1 LNAPPAQEKPTCSR
15 CGSNV
20 RTRALLRALSEELF
34 GASVPLD
41 YFPCVKS
48 LRGLGISDSES
59 YAPVLREKFDYTN
72 TQFHRAPRFDI
83 GDPGAGE
90 SGSYDFL
97 IASEVFEHVVPPV
110 EAAFQN
116 AWRLLKP
123 NGVMIFSAPYSLKAT
138 TLEHF
143 PDLHEHTVAQ
153 LGEQMVLVNRTCEGE
168 VQVFE
173 NLVFHGG
180 SGATLEMREFSEAG
194 LCNLFTAAGFQS
206 VRIFGEDYA
215 PFGIVRN
222 ENCSL
227 PFAARKGEFSFSREN
242 AAEMIENWQRLL
254 RRKWIRLGN
263 TFGVV

>member
-1 LNAPPAQEKPTCSR
+1 
-15 CGSNV
+15 V
-20 RTRALLRALSEELF
+20 RTRGLLRALSEELF
-34 GASVPLD
+34 GASVPLNS
-41 YFPCVKS
+41 FPCLKS
-48 LRGLGISDSES
+48 LRGLGTSDSES
-59 YAPVLREKFDYTN
+59 YAAMLREKFDYTN
-72 TQFHRAPRFDI
+72 TQFHRAPKFDI
-83 GDPGAGE
+83 SAPGVGE

-97 IASEVFEHVVPPV
+97 ISSEVFEHVVPPV

-123 NGVMIFSAPYSLKAT
+123 NGVMIFSAPYSLEAT
-138 TLEHF
+138 TVEHF

-153 LGEQMVLVNRTCEGE
+153 LGEQMVLVNRTREGQ

-173 NLVFHGG
+173 NLIFHGG
-180 SGATLEMREFSEAG
+180 QGATLEIREFSEAG
-194 LCNLFTAAGFQS
+194 LRNLFTEAGFKS

-227 PFAARKGEFSFSREN
+227 PFAARKGEFSFTREN

-254 RRKWIRLGN
+254 QRKWIRLGDKL
-263 TFGVV
+263 GVV

>member
-1 LNAPPAQEKPTCSR
+1 
-15 CGSNV
+15 V
-20 RTRALLRALSEELF
+20 RTRGLLRALSEELF
-34 GASVPLD
+34 GASVPL
-41 YFPCVKS
+41 YSFPCVKS
-48 LRGLGISDSES
+48 LRGLGTSDSDS
-59 YAPVLREKFDYTN
+59 YAVILREKFDYTN
-72 TQFHRAPRFDI
+72 TQFHRAPKFDV

-97 IASEVFEHVVPPV
+97 ISSEVFEHVVPPV
-110 EAAFQN
+110 ETAFRN

-123 NGVMIFSAPYSLKAT
+123 NGIMIFTAPYSLEAT
-138 TLEHF
+138 TVEHY

-153 LGEQMVLVNRTCEGE
+153 LGDQMVLVNRTLGGQ

-180 SGATLEMREFSEAG
+180 LGATLEMREFSETG
-194 LCNLFTAAGFQS
+194 LRDLFAAAGFQS

-227 PFAARKGEFSFSREN
+227 PFAARKGEFAFSREN

-254 RRKWIRLGN
+254 QRKWVRLGN
-263 TFGVV
+263 KIGVV

>member
-1 LNAPPAQEKPTCSR
+1 
-15 CGSNV
+15 
-20 RTRALLRALSEELF
+20 LLRALSEELF

-41 YFPCVKS
+41 SFPCMNS
-48 LRGLGISDSES
+48 LRGLGISDSDS
-59 YAPVLREKFDYTN
+59 YATILREKFDYTN
-72 TQFHRAPRFDI
+72 TRFHRAPKFDI
-83 GDPGAGE
+83 ADPGTGE

-110 EAAFQN
+110 ETAFRN

-123 NGVMIFSAPYSLKAT
+123 NGLMIFTAPYSLEAT
-138 TLEHF
+138 TVEHF

-153 LGEQMVLVNRTCEGE
+153 LGEQMVLVNRTREGQ

-173 NLVFHGG
+173 NLIFHGG
-180 SGATLEMREFSEAG
+180 SGATLEMRKFTEAG
-194 LCNLFTAAGFQS
+194 LRNLFIAAGFQS

-227 PFAARKGEFSFSREN
+227 PFAARKGEFAFSREN
-242 AAEMIENWQRLL
+242 AAEMIENWHRLRL
-254 RRKWIRLGN
+254 RKWIRLGDKL
-263 TFGVV
+263 GVV

>member
-1 LNAPPAQEKPTCSR
+1 M
-15 CGSNV
+15 
-20 RTRALLRALSEELF
+20 RTRGLLRALSEELF

-41 YFPCVKS
+41 CFPSMKS
-48 LRGLGISDSES
+48 LRGLGMSDSDS
-59 YAPVLREKFDYTN
+59 YSTILREKFDYTN
-72 TQFHRAPRFDI
+72 TQFHRAPKLDI

-97 IASEVFEHVVPPV
+97 ISSEVFEHVVPPV
-110 EAAFQN
+110 EAAFRN

-123 NGVMIFSAPYSLKAT
+123 NGVMIFTAPYSLHAT

-143 PDLHEHTVAQ
+143 PDLHDHTVTQ
-153 LGEQMVLVNRTCEGE
+153 LGDRMVLVNRTREGQ

-180 SGATLEMREFSEAG
+180 TGATLEMRKFTEAS
-194 LCNLFTAAGFQS
+194 LRNLFTEAGFKS

-227 PFAARKGEFSFSREN
+227 PLAARKGEFAFSREN
-242 AAEMIENWQRLL
+242 AAEMIENWQRMRL
-254 RRKWIRLGN
+254 RKWIRLGDKL
-263 TFGVV
+263 GVV